1 LNIATPLSKGNEQL
15 PKENHYSIFENMN
28 KAGTELKKQ
37 RTVGQEARL
46 DAGLIATETPEEV
59 QNEPNMIGWN
69 DLDEH
74 K

>member
-1 LNIATPLSKGNEQL
+1 
-15 PKENHYSIFENMN
+15 MN